1 MKDPTQKLLTV
12 FTTVLTLPSQ
22 TDPSG
27 IRRSAVVAWDS
38 LVQITLI
45 SAIEEEF
52 NVMFDADEYGTITSF
67 ERAAELLKKRG
78 LL

>member
-1 MKDPTQKLLTV
+1 M
-12 FTTVLTLPSQ
+12 
-22 TDPSG
+22 
-27 IRRSAVVAWDS
+27 VAWDS